1 MDLPEY
7 LECNQMEESS
17 EVQSQN
23 QTGADA
29 SQTVTQYSTNE
40 FEILTESE
48 IEQHN
53 VEHVS
58 ETASDVS
65 GIQMGEFFFLIIS
78 LFFVILKF
86 RKFEYVQLLFFT
98 SFFLLFFNLIF

>member
-7 LECNQMEESS
+7 IDCNQIEESA
-17 EVQSQN
+17 EVQTQS

-29 SQTVTQYSTNE
+29 SQTVTQFSANE

-58 ETASDVS
+58 ETASEVS
-65 GIQMGEFFFLIIS
+65 GIQMGEFLFLKLGHFPLSFIC
-78 LFFVILKF
+78 LF
-86 RKFEYVQLLFFT
+86 Y
-98 SFFLLFFNLIF
+98 